1 MYTDFCAGSGVSK
14 LAPGQPEPLG
24 RWEAEELK
32 LLSITSPD
40 FFSKLHS
47 QPGSAPLQPHPLC
60 LSWFLP
66 LPWPLLTKKTIN
78 RSTLGPNSLISFPL
92 SGLMPSSPT
101 FSPPFLH
108 LSLLLMQNPSL
119 ALNAETELSTRI

>member
-1 MYTDFCAGSGVSK
+1 MYTDLCAGSGVFK

-24 RWEAEELK
+24 HWEAEELK
-32 LLSITSPD
+32 LLSIASPD

-47 QPGSAPLQPHPLC
+47 HPGSAPLQPHPLC
-60 LSWFLP
+60 LSCFLP

-78 RSTLGPNSLISFPL
+78 RSTLCLNSLISFPV
-92 SGLMPSSPT
+92 SGLMPSSPS
-101 FSPPFLH
+101 FSPSFLH